1 MVRERLRREFAKAR
15 ASPRFLALMDR
26 IPSVRARPTSSL
38 DIESEPCW
46 RIPAGQHFVFADFE
60 DGIVMFDALV
70 GATHL
75 LNGSAAETLAIV
87 QASPGLTTAAIHRC
101 LLERLQIEADVLPF
115 AALAELVWQLENLN
129 LIAAFAE

>member
-1 MVRERLRREFAKAR
+1 MRRELAKAR
-15 ASPRFLALMDR
+15 ASPRFLALMDL
-26 IPSVRARPTSSL
+26 IPSPGAQPTSSL
-38 DIESEPCW
+38 DVELEARW
-46 RIPAGQHFVFADFE
+46 GIPAGQHFVFADFE

-75 LNGSAAETLAIV
+75 LNGSAAEALAIV

-115 AALAELVWQLENLN
+115 AALAELLWQLENLN
-129 LIAAFAE
+129 LVAAFTE